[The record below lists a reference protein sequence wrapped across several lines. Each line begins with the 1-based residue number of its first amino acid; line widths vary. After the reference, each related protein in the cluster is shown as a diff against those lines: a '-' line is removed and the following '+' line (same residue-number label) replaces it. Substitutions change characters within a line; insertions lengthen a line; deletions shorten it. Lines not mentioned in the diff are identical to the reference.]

1 MASEEEGPPEGPL
14 PEVEGLLPSPFPLS
28 RSRSSS
34 LSSTGSGGRAHLRQ
48 RVAQLM
54 ACVEDVSSGD
64 EEVQEEVSRTLDEAF
79 LLCGRKTRHRDRK
92 GRPLRLH
99 LVTWNVGTASP
110 PPEVTSLLHL
120 NSPEPSVDLYVIGL
134 QEVNSKIVTFLSDMA
149 FDDPWSSFF
158 MAVLSPLGFVRVS
171 SIRMQ
176 GLLLLVFT
184 KQAHLP
190 FIRDIRSQFTR
201 TGLYGYWGNKG
212 GVTTRMSLYGHSV
225 CFLNCHLPAHM
236 ENTEQRLDD
245 FEHILDMQQFDGE
258 SIPGVMDHDI
268 VFWFGDL
275 NFRIEDYGL
284 HFIRESINKNRFSLL
299 WEKDQL
305 NMAKKREA
313 ILQEFSEGPLKFKPT
328 YKFDLYS
335 NEYDTRGQKMFILF
349 NGKKRKPAWTDRI
362 LWRVKHLL
370 PQESEAREEEEE
382 EEADS
387 AISVSL
393 KSYVS
398 HMSYGISDHKPVTGT
413 FELEMK
419 TLVSDPL
426 VKIRPVGNW
435 TAEQDAMVSYSTA
448 PDFQSSAW
456 DWIGLYKVTFKH
468 PNDYV
473 MYAWVQDNEISSGDE
488 AKQVYLGA
496 EELPASGGEFLLG
509 YFSNQMQSLVGLS
522 QPFQIQPN
530 RTLPEKDPFWDGI
543 EETEKPCN
551 EKAPCDF

>member
-335 NEYDTRGQKMFILF
+335 NEYDTS
-349 NGKKRKPAWTDRI
+349 GKKRKPAWTDRI

-370 PQESEAREEEEE
+370 PQESEAREEEE

-496 EELPASGGEFLLG
+496 EELPVSGGEFLLG

-522 QPFQIQPN
+522 QSFQIQPN